1 MERLSNMTTD
11 RLDRA
16 EREILIPT
24 VSDEELEAAA
34 GGVSACDTTTQLGGK
49 PSICNLTGL
58 SADVAC

>member
-34 GGVSACDTTTQLGGK
+34 GGLSACESTKIKNT
-49 PSICNLTGL
+49 ICNLAGN
-58 SADVAC
+58 SADVDCS